1 MRAFHKIR
9 MISLFL
15 AVAMLISMIPPFE
28 LHVKAANTYTFDDG
42 PVVITPTAQPP
53 DTAAGTTYQD
63 GDTIIIK
70 QGVFSVT
77 VVDVDVNI
85 IFGEY
90 NTADPTNNTGVTI
103 NRADNGTTSNNHII
117 VNNNASNGKATN
129 QQLYE
134 AGVELAEYDSKWKIS
149 NNQYYVPTAPF
160 WIMGDANVNAIFYG
174 RCEFRAGTN
183 GVRVTKSGNSYT
195 IKAEATTGSNR
206 GGYAGIQVDGNASL
220 TITNADNLTAVGA
233 YCKDNPALS
242 AQSGPSDQTLGGGA
256 GIGGGVSY
264 APQPVNTKDNKGVA
278 IYTQGTPG
286 NITILNGTITAYGGH
301 CAAGIGGGLNSAATT
316 GAIKLLGGTITA
328 YGGCWA
334 AGIGEGDSVN
344 GATSN
349 MFTTGDGYEIIIGG
363 DLNRSLTVKAYGGYC
378 ASGIGTTDEITE
390 GSEKRSLLSITIY
403 SGTINAFSGKGE
415 KTVAAI
421 GAGDATDMQD
431 NTITIYSNAYV
442 TAASYS
448 WYSICNF
455 GVNDKA
461 IPMVNLDPNS
471 YLYLLRFDKIVS
483 ENRTF
488 NLYPVKHTA
497 EGDPILVNATTDEVV
512 TNSLTD
518 KIFYAHDLDTGKY
531 YRVDQDGN
539 YLDQNGNISTQK
551 ISVEASAIGKNLTY
565 YFLYGEGNIIR
576 TYTVPGDYKA
586 IALTLP
592 DPSEYGGTYVLEAP
606 KAGEKSK
613 TLFAAIEKYS
623 PGVGSGLLVEQSPHN
638 NHMLYNS
645 DKGEFE
651 EVPNLIED
659 AVAKPFT
666 DLCITHTAR
675 QKDAVAGFVQYE
687 LDSENNLIEYSPS
700 TFVYTVYVTRTNP
713 TFYLSFTYD
722 ADIQYQVQGGKTT
735 PISSSVASITIDDK
749 EVHVLAGDITIDTLE
764 VHQNNPTLPNR
775 QEYALGQNMP
785 HVYKFELH
793 DGLEKADLWIRKND
807 VAFLGTSPYIV
818 YRIEI
823 IVKEDHGINLTDL
836 TKTYDGT
843 PVTPSY
849 SNFAEEVIG
858 FHYTVTDHP
867 DTIVNSELVTD
878 NIGGTIQ
885 LIPPGN
891 GITFGGTEEGEAPEV
906 LYIEAT
912 MKRDDSVILIKT
924 DIYHKHWINFGED
937 GQVLPDPIEE
947 KHHRIIYT
955 EINIWSGHVE
965 TYGETGAIIGHYEWE
980 IDVGHVL
987 NTITDASGTYKQ
999 AYAYVTLIDNYRIT
1013 ETVNVNNNTNTRDG
1027 TDTDTENGSDTES
1040 GSGTEGTPGNGS
1052 SGFIGREYPVW
1063 SVTVDVKGTSFTGD
1077 IRTEKIN
1084 GLVEEANQEFQNPE
1098 ITYYQRKDFTYDRND
1113 IKINTDIKVTLN
1125 GTIEKNYNV
1134 TTGGEEIAIKGHF
1147 DFEARMA
1154 DGSNVISLPLTLQ
1167 ADQFIF
1173 YIDNQG
1179 CGGEGIKCGHD
1190 TLLSGPPTDVGHY
1203 LVMVSVNET
1212 AFDVYGVKAF
1222 EITQAPLTITAIE
1235 DYITYVNAETDWQTS
1250 LVPKNISQAG
1260 NIYYSGLFGDDTV
1273 TLNPAITY
1281 FYNKTSIG
1289 YDAKKITL
1297 KLPDGQSWLP
1307 VAETDSS
1314 GSDQAV
1320 YPDENRNYYIVTD
1333 SQDGENIV
1341 KVPGEIVYNVTVSV
1355 FRKTEDGPWRK
1366 YWPDVEGEPLK
1377 WDENSG
1383 SNGIFTKPA
1392 EGETRIDYQSPNNI
1406 SHKTAVTLRSVNMG
1420 ESEARYSVDLVF
1432 GDMYFT
1438 YSKSVWNVNTY
1449 EYISPNNNGTW
1460 SGNNGVNNK
1469 IQITNHSN
1477 CDISFEIKAN
1487 LDTFYG
1493 QGIKASISEVPNAAG
1508 VQDSVTGNIPY
1519 DSSKV
1524 PSVMNNQ
1531 ASLEVALLNEED
1543 LPEEAEP
1550 SDGTNLLEGAGL
1562 LSGVDLLEGAVLY
1575 SEESLKKDAN
1585 LLNGAAQSTE
1595 PWVVVYYL
1603 YLTGIPQTP
1612 APVGGNGTGT
1622 ILVTLTPKASAN
1634 ADS

>member
-103 NRADNGTTSNNHII
+103 NRADNGTTSNNQII

-160 WIMGDANVNAIFYG
+160 WIMGDANVNAIFYDE
-174 RCEFRAGTN
+174 CNFYAGTN
-183 GVRVTKSGNSYT
+183 GVYVQKTQDWWGNTKYDLGAN
-195 IKAEATTGSNR
+195 ATTNNYR

-220 TITNADNLTAVGA
+220 TITNAEELTAVGA
-233 YCKDNPALS
+233 YRKDNPALS
-242 AQSGPSDQTLGGGA
+242 AQSGPSDATLGGGA
-256 GIGGGVSY
+256 GIGGGVTSW
-264 APQPVNTKDNKGVA
+264 PNSTRDVD
-278 IYTQGTPG
+278 YTYGTPG
-286 NITILNGTITAYGGH
+286 DITILNGNVEALGGH

-316 GAIKLLGGTITA
+316 GTIKLLGGEITA
-328 YGGCWA
+328 EGGCWA

-497 EGDPILVNATTDEVV
+497 EGDPILVNATTDDVV
-512 TNSLTD
+512 KNNLEG
-518 KIFYAHDLDTGKY
+518 KMFYAHDLDTGKY

-539 YLDQNGNISTQK
+539 YLDQNGNITAQK
-551 ISVEASAIGKNLTY
+551 ISVEASAIEKNLTY

-606 KAGEKSK
+606 KAGENSK

-651 EVPNLIED
+651 EVPNLVED

-675 QKDAVAGFVQYE
+675 EKDAVDGFVQYE
-687 LDSENNLIEYSPS
+687 LESEDNLIEYSPS

-823 IVKEDHGINLTDL
+823 IVKDDHGINLTDL

-867 DTIVNSELVTD
+867 DTIVNSGSVTD
-878 NIGGTIQ
+878 NMNGTVT
-885 LIPPGN
+885 LIEPGN
-891 GITFGGTEEGEAPEV
+891 GITFGGTGEGEAPEV

-912 MKRDDSVILIKT
+912 MERDDSVILIKT
-924 DIYHKHWINFGED
+924 DIYHKHVINFDEN
-937 GQVLPDPIEE
+937 GQVLPTPKEE

-965 TYGETGAIIGHYEWE
+965 TYGETGAIIGYYEWE

-987 NTITDASGTYKQ
+987 NTITDDSGTYKQ

-1013 ETVNVNNNTNTRDG
+1013 ETVDVNNNTNTLDG
-1027 TDTDTENGSDTES
+1027 TDT
-1040 GSGTEGTPGNGS
+1040 GTEGTLGNGS
-1052 SGFIGREYPVW
+1052 SGFIGREYPIW
-1063 SVTVDVKGTSFTGD
+1063 SVTVDVKGTSFTGNM
-1077 IRTEKIN
+1077 RTAEIN
-1084 GLVEEANQEFQNPE
+1084 KYVEQANQEFQNPE
-1098 ITYYQRKDFTYDRND
+1098 ITYYQKKDVTYDRNN
-1113 IKINTDIKVTLN
+1113 IKVNTDIKVTLN
-1125 GTIEKNYNV
+1125 GNIEKNYTV
-1134 TTGGEEIAIKGHF
+1134 TSGDNEIAVKGHF

-1167 ADQFIF
+1167 ADNFKF
-1173 YIDNQG
+1173 YIDAPDGTDGCTGQG
-1179 CGGEGIKCGHD
+1179 IVCDHD

-1203 LVMVSVNET
+1203 LVEVKVNTT
-1212 AFDVYGVKAF
+1212 AFDVSGVKAF

-1235 DYITYVNAETDWQTS
+1235 DYITYVDANTEWESS
-1250 LVPKNISQAG
+1250 LIEKNISQAG

-1281 FYNKTSIG
+1281 YYNDKKIG
-1289 YDAKKITL
+1289 YNSKKITL

-1314 GSDQAV
+1314 GPDQTV
-1320 YPDENRNYYIVTD
+1320 YPDDNRNYYIVTVFPD
-1333 SQDGENIV
+1333 ENIV
-1341 KVPGEIVYNVTVSV
+1341 KVPGEIAYNVTVSV
-1355 FRKTEDGPWRK
+1355 FRKAEDGPWRK
-1366 YWPDVEGEPLK
+1366 YWPDVKGEHLK
-1377 WDENSG
+1377 WDETTG
-1383 SNGIFTKPA
+1383 TNGVFENPA
-1392 EGETRIDYQSPNNI
+1392 ADETRIDYQSPSNI

-1420 ESEARYSVDLVF
+1420 ETESRYSVDLEF

-1438 YSKSVWNVNTY
+1438 YSKSVWNVNSYKY
-1449 EYISPNNNGTW
+1449 ESPDQNGVW

-1477 CDISFEIKAN
+1477 CEISYEIEAK

-1493 QGIKASISEVPNAAG
+1493 QGIKAYISNVPNAAG
-1508 VQDSVTGNIPY
+1508 GQNNSVTGDIHY
-1519 DSSKV
+1519 DSSKIA
-1524 PSVMNNQ
+1524 PAANYR
-1531 ASLEVALLNEED
+1531 ASSEVALLSEEV

-1550 SDGTNLLEGAGL
+1550 SDSANLLEGAGL

-1575 SEESLKKDAN
+1575 SEESLQKDEG
-1585 LLNGAAQSTE
+1585 LLGAVAISTE

-1612 APVGGNGTGT
+1612 APVGGNGTGV
-1622 ILVTLTPKASAN
+1622 ILITLTPKASAN